1 MTGCAKTNERDVFR
15 FEAHQLELGLNE
27 SIELKL
33 IMGSISEDEE
43 IEYTLSEEGIIT
55 LEDNIATGI
64 NIGLV
69 KVTAK
74 VKNNPTTKATV
85 EITVKDEKLSAL
97 KINGDSSVEV
107 TGSLTLS
114 VETIPSNISNEVV
127 WSSNNEEIAK
137 VDQNGKVTTYKPGKV
152 SIKATSKYDP
162 TLSALKEID
171 VLYKAGEELL
181 LSFTKGD
188 ENVVLGTTSVLEAKV
203 LPELANQTVVW
214 TSSNEAIAKVVD
226 GVITP
231 VKVTAE
237 EETVEIP
244 SVHIATSNDGTDYY
258 TIATINIPKINVNY
272 PILSETTTELL
283 KISPCKFWGADP
295 NQVGNF
301 CIVGHNY
308 RNSLFFSKV
317 PTLEYGDIIEI
328 TDLSGKTVQYSV
340 YNKYIVNPDDTTCT
354 TQLTNGRTEITLIT
368 CTNDSKQR
376 YVIKANAI

>member
-1 MTGCAKTNERDVFR
+1 MN
-15 FEAHQLELGLNE
+15 QIL
-27 SIELKL
+27 
-33 IMGSISEDEE
+33 ISEKLYVTQDMKRKKKFFKIEFFLSVFLVCLLSSYYIYAEYDRNKSEQVSQEILANMNIEE
-43 IEYTLSEEGIIT
+43 PE
-55 LEDNIATGI
+55 
-64 NIGLV
+64 
-69 KVTAK
+69 
-74 VKNNPTTKATV
+74 
-85 EITVKDEKLSAL
+85 EKLEKIVVILNSAFA
-97 KINGDSSVEV
+97 
-107 TGSLTLS
+107 
-114 VETIPSNISNEVV
+114 
-127 WSSNNEEIAK
+127 EEQQVDIA
-137 VDQNGKVTTYKPGKV
+137 D
-152 SIKATSKYDP
+152 
-162 TLSALKEID
+162 
-171 VLYKAGEELL
+171 
-181 LSFTKGD
+181 
-188 ENVVLGTTSVLEAKV
+188 
-203 LPELANQTVVW
+203 
-214 TSSNEAIAKVVD
+214 
-226 GVITP
+226 
-231 VKVTAE
+231 E